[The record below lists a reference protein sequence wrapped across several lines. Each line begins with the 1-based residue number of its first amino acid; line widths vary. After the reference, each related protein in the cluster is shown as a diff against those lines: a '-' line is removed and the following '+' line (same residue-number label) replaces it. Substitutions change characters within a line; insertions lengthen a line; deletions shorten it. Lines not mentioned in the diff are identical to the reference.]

1 MRIEYFR
8 TGDYPQCVEGRS
20 CSCTLPFYS
29 CTPRALNFINILIK
43 NSEAANCGSC
53 SSRIRKFHL
62 RSGVFDASSRGF
74 SRGHSGQP
82 LGLRV
87 LQDSSVSLA
96 NYRSGRVREDGARIV
111 VDVVIPMLLLAFV
124 HVFCFVGDERLGLN
138 LSEEVLD
145 AVVSWNLQR
154 ILPILFLESNRKC
167 PCSE

>member
-1 MRIEYFR
+1 M
-8 TGDYPQCVEGRS
+8 
-20 CSCTLPFYS
+20 
-29 CTPRALNFINILIK
+29 
-43 NSEAANCGSC
+43 
-53 SSRIRKFHL
+53 
-62 RSGVFDASSRGF
+62 FDASSRGF

-96 NYRSGRVREDGARIV
+96 NYRSGRVREDSRIV

-145 AVVSWNLQR
+145 SVVS
-154 ILPILFLESNRKC
+154 
-167 PCSE
+167 